1 MKNNNLIGVLR
12 HVKKFKLYAAISVLF
27 KASNHLA
34 SVGFVVLLAYGLIKG
49 EYSQSVLRVFL
60 AALGVLILKYGDEY
74 VSHKMSFLIL
84 EQIRNAV
91 FDRYYEI
98 APGAVEDIKVGDFAQ
113 MLVNDINVF
122 EWFIGHILVEWLGF
136 LTAFII
142 FIALCFPTLGVK
154 VFLLGVPI
162 LIMAVLMIFDT
173 DSQEKLGVELKNR
186 AGKIMADV
194 IDGAVGIKDIL
205 IYEKEEE
212 YLERIKDNSVQ
223 INTAKKN
230 FFSLMSKKSSA
241 NELLCLFTLLIIV
254 VSILPASDFYELF
267 LSFVA
272 CFSVLK
278 ISIMTLHLTQNY
290 GMVYG
295 AAQRVF
301 KIYELQPT
309 IYGYGNSKYED
320 VGKITLEF
328 KGVSFKYPRKENA
341 VIKNLNFTS
350 NSGERLAL
358 VSASGGGKSTIT
370 KLLLRFFDPTEGN
383 IFINGI
389 NLKTLDEKSLRKLVT
404 IVPQDPFFFDTT
416 LYNNLLY
423 AKPSATEKEIISA
436 AKRANSHEFISKL
449 PEGYH
454 SMIGE
459 RGGFLSGGQKQRIAL
474 TQAFLKNSPILIL
487 DEFSS
492 ALDTKNESEIRKTI
506 EETTAEKIVFII
518 SHKVDIIKSAHR
530 ILFLN
535 QGELEEVG
543 TYEELV
549 KNEAFRELLQKD
561 L

>member
-1 MKNNNLIGVLR
+1 MKNNKLIGVLR

-49 EYSQSVLRVFL
+49 EYSQSVLKVFL

-98 APGAVEDIKVGDFAQ
+98 APGSVEDIKVGDFAQ

-142 FIALCFPTLGVK
+142 FIALCFPILGAK
-154 VFLLGVPI
+154 IFLLGAPI

-194 IDGAVGIKDIL
+194 IDGVVGIKDIL

-230 FFSLMSKKSSA
+230 FFSLMSKKSSV

-309 IYGYGNSKYED
+309 ICGYGNSKCED

-328 KGVSFKYPRKENA
+328 RGVSFKYPRKENA

-436 AKRANSHEFISKL
+436 AKRANSHEFISEL

-474 TQAFLKNSPILIL
+474 TQAFLKDSPILIL

-518 SHKVDIIKSAHR
+518 SHKADIIKSAHR

-543 TYEELV
+543 TYDELM

>member
-1 MKNNNLIGVLR
+1 M
-12 HVKKFKLYAAISVLF
+12 
-27 KASNHLA
+27 
-34 SVGFVVLLAYGLIKG
+34 
-49 EYSQSVLRVFL
+49 
-60 AALGVLILKYGDEY
+60 
-74 VSHKMSFLIL
+74 
-84 EQIRNAV
+84 
-91 FDRYYEI
+91 
-98 APGAVEDIKVGDFAQ
+98 
-113 MLVNDINVF
+113 
-122 EWFIGHILVEWLGF
+122 
-136 LTAFII
+136 
-142 FIALCFPTLGVK
+142 
-154 VFLLGVPI
+154 
-162 LIMAVLMIFDT
+162 
-173 DSQEKLGVELKNR
+173 
-186 AGKIMADV
+186 
-194 IDGAVGIKDIL
+194 
-205 IYEKEEE
+205 
-212 YLERIKDNSVQ
+212 
-223 INTAKKN
+223 
-230 FFSLMSKKSSA
+230 
-241 NELLCLFTLLIIV
+241 
-254 VSILPASDFYELF
+254 
-267 LSFVA
+267 
-272 CFSVLK
+272 
-278 ISIMTLHLTQNY
+278 
-290 GMVYG
+290 
-295 AAQRVF
+295 
-301 KIYELQPT
+301 QPT
-309 IYGYGNSKYED
+309 ICGYGNSKCED

-328 KGVSFKYPRKENA
+328 RGVSFKYPRKENA

-389 NLKTLDEKSLRKLVT
+389 NLKMLDEKSLRKLVT

-423 AKPSATEKEIISA
+423 AKPSATEKEIINA
-436 AKRANSHEFISKL
+436 AKLANSHEFISEL

-474 TQAFLKNSPILIL
+474 TQAFLKDSPILIL

-518 SHKVDIIKSAHR
+518 SHKADIIKSAHR

-549 KNEAFRELLQKD
+549 KNKSFRDLLQKD